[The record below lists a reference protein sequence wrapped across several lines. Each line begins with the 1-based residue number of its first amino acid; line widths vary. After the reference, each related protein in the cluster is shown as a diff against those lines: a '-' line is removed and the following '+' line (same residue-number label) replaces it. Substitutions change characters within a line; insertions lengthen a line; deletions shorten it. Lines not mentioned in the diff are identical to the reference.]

1 GRPQILTSGP
11 DGGFRLDGLANQRPI
26 MVSVSA
32 PGFAGAQKNVTPPTS
47 DLVVVLKTAG
57 TVRGRVEDGDT
68 KRPITD
74 FTIART
80 GPGGGGAGFA
90 IQGATGQGG
99 EKAFQSDDGSF
110 ELPDVPAGKW
120 TIRATAAGYRNGE

>member
-57 TVRGRVEDGDT
+57 TVRGRVEDADT
-68 KRPITD
+68 KRPVTD
-74 FTIART
+74 FTVARSAQR
-80 GPGGGGAGFA
+80 GGGGGFA
-90 IQGATGQGG
+90 IQVGGAGNT
-99 EKAFQSDDGSF
+99 EKAFQSEDGTF

-120 TIRATAAGYRNGE
+120 TVRASAAGYRN